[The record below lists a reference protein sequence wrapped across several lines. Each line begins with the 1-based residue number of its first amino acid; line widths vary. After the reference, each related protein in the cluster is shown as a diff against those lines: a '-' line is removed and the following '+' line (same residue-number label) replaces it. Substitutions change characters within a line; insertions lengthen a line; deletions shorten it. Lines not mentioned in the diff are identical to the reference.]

1 MGFLDI
7 FRISSIKQENTNLK
21 SQISELQKKIDDL
34 GVTEY
39 YQTKEK
45 IDKLNVD
52 LEQKQ
57 EESNKTISENNELI
71 AKLREEISALE
82 EQETKLTHCA
92 T

>member
-1 MGFLDI
+1 MLKGGVLMGFLDI

-71 AKLREEISALE
+71 AKLREEISLPI
-82 EQETKLTHCA
+82 
-92 T
+92 

>member
-34 GVTEY
+34 GVIEY

-52 LEQKQ
+52 LEQKLNHTFQ
-57 EESNKTISENNELI
+57 VSIFG
-71 AKLREEISALE
+71 
-82 EQETKLTHCA
+82 
-92 T
+92 